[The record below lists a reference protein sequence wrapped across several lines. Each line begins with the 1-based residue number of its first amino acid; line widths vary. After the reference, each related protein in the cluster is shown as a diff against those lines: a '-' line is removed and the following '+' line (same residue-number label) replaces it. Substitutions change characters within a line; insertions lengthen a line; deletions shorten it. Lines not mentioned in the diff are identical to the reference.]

1 MYTYFLGI
9 DVGKDTLDV
18 ALLSADHRLLDQQQL
33 ANDPATIRRWVKS
46 LPRLAPGFAPAT
58 CLACLEH
65 TGLYNRPLLTALQA
79 LAVPVWVERA
89 AHLKACLG
97 LVRGKTDKM
106 DAERIARY
114 AARYRDQAKRWQP
127 ARPVLAE
134 LDRLLARRARLVK
147 VLRLLQTP
155 LSSSQGFF
163 SAAEQRA
170 EERGSAA
177 CLAAL
182 RADVRAADQAIK
194 ALLRDD
200 PALAH
205 LYQRLTSVPGIG
217 LVTAAELL
225 VTTNEFTASTD
236 PKRYA
241 CYAGVVPFE
250 HSSGQR
256 RGRPRVSHQANKR
269 VKMLL
274 HLAALAAVRHCPALK
289 TYYER
294 KVAEGKN
301 KNKMLVRNNVRN
313 KLVHYCFACVQ
324 KDRQYDKNGGGL
336 I

>member
-1 MYTYFLGI
+1 MYTHFLGI

-18 ALLSADHRLLDQQQL
+18 ALLTADQFLVDQQQL

-46 LPRLAPGFAPAT
+46 LPRLVPGFSLAT

-89 AHLKACLG
+89 AHLKACMG
-97 LVRGKTDKM
+97 LVRGKTNKM

-114 AARYRDQAKRWQP
+114 AARYRDQAKLWQP

-134 LDRLLARRARLVK
+134 LDRLLARRSRLVK
-147 VLRLLQTP
+147 VVKLLQTP
-155 LSSSQGFF
+155 LTGSQGFF

-170 EERGSAA
+170 EERGCAA
-177 CLAAL
+177 SLAAL
-182 RADVRAADQAIK
+182 RADVQAVERAIK
-194 ALLRDD
+194 SLLRDD
-200 PALAH
+200 PSLAH
-205 LYQRLTSVPGIG
+205 LYERLTSVPGIG
-217 LVTAAELL
+217 LVTAAEVL

-236 PKRYA
+236 PKQYA

-274 HLAALAAVRHCPALK
+274 HLAALTAVRHCPALK

-301 KNKMLVRNNVRN
+301 KMLVLNNVRN

-324 KDRQYDKNGGGL
+324 KDRQYDKNYAAA
-336 I
+336 IA